1 MIKRKY
7 SKDVMY
13 YFHDLHHI
21 GSDRLR
27 TLEHEYGNLDKVK
40 AVLEHNPYTM
50 MDIDGIGFTVADN
63 VAKTFGIDDR
73 DPRRIRAVFK
83 ATLAELCDASTMVTQ
98 QALIEGVYGK
108 EGVRHRLGYFV
119 DDNKSMNL
127 LQAQLQ
133 SLIDD
138 GKIATVFDDDADDCR
153 NNQRYLQPV
162 STYEQEHA
170 IIKNMHRLSRSFEP
184 IDNWERCWRDAVEIL
199 QDAKSSDD
207 KQFKLTSAQLQAA
220 RSLFEHRFSLV
231 TGAAGSGKTA
241 VIQLIVL
248 LADMLGVPYVLCA
261 PTNQAAQRMEQ
272 SCNDD
277 EDLELD
283 VKAYT
288 IHRALGIYS
297 GGQPNKAFS
306 RAKLV
311 ICDEASMID
320 TELASKLFKACGE
333 DHRGAP
339 HKRLLLAGDINQLPS
354 VGPGAVFKNLLDNN
368 DIPESQKTVL
378 CGVHRQ
384 SNGSPILIAADNVLA
399 GKTPYAQGIEYAECD
414 CEHVIDAINDFV
426 VPIMEREGLSWTN
439 DDKSIAF
446 LSPMKKKETIAST
459 AQLNGYLR
467 KIFNPTC
474 DVDEYDLTPRV
485 GDFVMQKRNVHH
497 DDYVG
502 YADFADEHGEVF
514 IRNGDRGVIKGI
526 DDTERERKYL
536 VRFLADDI
544 VVRYTQ
550 QEVYDYLELAYA
562 TTVHKSQGSQY
573 DTVVLVMT
581 KNMYPDLL
589 NRNLLYTGLTRAR
602 RRLIL
607 IGNHNM
613 FDMAARIPA
622 RERITGLQ
630 LL

>member
-1 MIKRKY
+1 MIKREY

-27 TLEHEYGNLDKVK
+27 TLEHEYGSLDKVK

-98 QALIEGVYGK
+98 QALIEGAYGK

-170 IIKNMHRLSRSFEP
+170 IIKNVHRLSRSFEP
-184 IDNWERCWRDAVEIL
+184 IDN
-199 QDAKSSDD
+199 
-207 KQFKLTSAQLQAA
+207 
-220 RSLFEHRFSLV
+220 
-231 TGAAGSGKTA
+231 
-241 VIQLIVL
+241 
-248 LADMLGVPYVLCA
+248 
-261 PTNQAAQRMEQ
+261 
-272 SCNDD
+272 
-277 EDLELD
+277 
-283 VKAYT
+283 
-288 IHRALGIYS
+288 
-297 GGQPNKAFS
+297 
-306 RAKLV
+306 
-311 ICDEASMID
+311 
-320 TELASKLFKACGE
+320 
-333 DHRGAP
+333 
-339 HKRLLLAGDINQLPS
+339 
-354 VGPGAVFKNLLDNN
+354 
-368 DIPESQKTVL
+368 
-378 CGVHRQ
+378 
-384 SNGSPILIAADNVLA
+384 
-399 GKTPYAQGIEYAECD
+399 
-414 CEHVIDAINDFV
+414 
-426 VPIMEREGLSWTN
+426 
-439 DDKSIAF
+439 
-446 LSPMKKKETIAST
+446 
-459 AQLNGYLR
+459 
-467 KIFNPTC
+467 
-474 DVDEYDLTPRV
+474 
-485 GDFVMQKRNVHH
+485 
-497 DDYVG
+497 
-502 YADFADEHGEVF
+502 FADEHGEVF

-589 NRNLLYTGLTRAR
+589 NRNLLYTELTRAR
-602 RRLIL
+602 RHLIL
-607 IGNHNM
+607 IGNRNM

>member
-1 MIKRKY
+1 MVKRKY
-7 SKDVMY
+7 SKDVMH
-13 YFHDLHHI
+13 YFHDLHGI
-21 GSDRLR
+21 GEGRLR
-27 TLEHEYGNLDKVK
+27 TLEHEYEDLARVR
-40 AVLEHNPYTM
+40 AMLEHNPYDM
-50 MDIDGIGFTVADN
+50 MDIDGIGFKIADA
-63 VAKTFGIDDR
+63 VAKTFDIGDS
-73 DPRRIRAVFK
+73 DPRRIRAMFM

-98 QALIEGVYGK
+98 QGLIDGVYGK
-108 EGVRHRLGYFV
+108 DGVRHRLGYFV
-119 DDNKSMNL
+119 NDDECMDL
-127 LQAQLQ
+127 LQTQLQ
-133 SLIDD
+133 SLIND
-138 GKIATVFDDDADDCR
+138 GKIATVFDEDADDYR
-153 NNQRYLQPV
+153 NDQRYLQFTSV
-162 STYEQEHA
+162 YEQEHA
-170 IIKNMHRLSRSFEP
+170 IIKNMHRLSCSSES
-184 IDNWERCWRDAVEIL
+184 INGWEKYWQDAVEDL

-207 KQFKLTSAQLQAA
+207 KQFVLTSAQLQAA

-248 LADMLGVPYVLCA
+248 LADRLGVPYVLCA

-277 EDLELD
+277 EGLELD

-297 GGQPNKAFS
+297 DGPNQAFS
-306 RAKLV
+306 RAELV

-320 TELASKLFKACGE
+320 TELASKLFKACGH

-354 VGPGAVFKNLLDNN
+354 VGPGAVFKDLLNNN
-368 DIPESQKTVL
+368 DIPKSQKTVL
-378 CGVHRQ
+378 RGVHRQ
-384 SNGSPILIAADNVLA
+384 SNDSPILSAANNVLV
-399 GKTPYAQGIEYAECD
+399 GKTPYAQGVRYVECGYK
-414 CEHVIDAINDFV
+414 CVVDAIDDFV
-426 VPIMEREGLSWTN
+426 VPIMDREGLSWT
-439 DDKSIAF
+439 DPDKSIAF
-446 LSPMKKKETIAST
+446 LSPMKKENVFAST
-459 AQLNGYLR
+459 ARLNGYLR
-467 KIFNPTC
+467 KIFNPKC
-474 DVDEYDLTPRV
+474 DVGDNDLIPRV

-502 YADFADEHGEVF
+502 YIPFVDEHDEVF
-514 IRNGDRGVIKGI
+514 IRNGDRGIIEGV
-526 DDTERERKYL
+526 DDTEHERKYL
-536 VRFLADDI
+536 VHFLVDDV

-581 KNMYPDLL
+581 SNMFPDLL

-607 IGNHNM
+607 IGNRNM
-613 FDMAARIPA
+613 FDMAARVPA
-622 RERITGLQ
+622 RERMTGLQ